1 MEADVTA
8 PDRRRGPL
16 EESLAALVADALHLV
31 EDPEVPVS
39 IVDLGLIEEVG
50 VEGGKVTV
58 SLIPTIVACPGKV
71 AIQHT
76 VCVRVGEIPGVED
89 VEVRWLNDRRWTPDR
104 VTARGQARMAELG
117 VSARPA
123 CSPEDVA
130 CPYCG
135 SHRTQRK
142 NDYGAAPCHSQ
153 WVCEQCRSGFDLLRG
168 VLLQMREG
176 LPA

>member
-1 MEADVTA
+1 MEADVMRPDCSGTA
-8 PDRRRGPL
+8 
-16 EESLAALVADALHLV
+16 ETSMQSLVAEALQLV

-39 IVDLGLIEEVG
+39 IVDLGLIEG
-50 VEGGKVTV
+50 VSIDDGRVTV

-71 AIQHT
+71 AIQHA
-76 VCVRVGEIPGVED
+76 VAVQVGKLPGVET

-104 VTARGQARMAELG
+104 VTKRGQARMAELG

-153 WVCEQCRSGFDLLRG
+153 WVCEDCRSGFDLLRG
-168 VLLQMREG
+168 VLLQIKESM
-176 LPA
+176 PT